1 MFGILSILLV
11 STFAIGTLIL
21 TTWSL
26 WISHGNTHACSCEIA
41 EQLRIM
47 KRDITTL
54 KEHNEKLEREIRNLR
69 IERDQKQTAVQ
80 GIKFTLTNCLIYLIE
95 GILWKSSIQIENS
108 RLGFIESFMRYNGRC
123 NIPRAA

>member
-11 STFAIGTLIL
+11 STFAIGITLIL
-21 TTWSL
+21 TTGSL

-54 KEHNEKLEREIRNLR
+54 KEHNEKLEGEIRNLR

-95 GILWKSSIQIENS
+95 GIHPKFENS